1 MWALLDLSPWRI
13 AVAIAW
19 GVLALGSGLGL
30 AALAAWLIARAWQM
44 PPVLDLSV
52 AVVAVR
58 ALGISRGLCRYLER
72 LATHDVALRAMTT
85 ARTTVYRTLARS
97 DIWMRRAMRGGSAET
112 AAATTDE
119 RHAGSARKRPAEFL
133 GPVGDPGTDVGITDS
148 AGVGPSEPGRRR
160 VARSDKIEAA
170 GASVSSERR
179 RVPETGS
186 ASADGGP
193 RGSGG
198 AHAAAFLGP
207 VGDLGTDVGIID
219 SAGGVSGGSGRAGTA
234 HPDTVEAAGASG
246 RSGQLPATGVDG
258 AVLLR
263 RGDLL
268 VRIGSDIDD
277 LGAVVV
283 RVFVPIAVAVV
294 LSVAAVGLLATIS
307 VGAAAILAASLVV
320 AGIVA
325 PWLSGWAAREAE
337 RAVRA
342 DRAEFTAQVLTVLD
356 HAPEL
361 RVAGKL
367 DATLAAAQRAGQR
380 AVAAADSA
388 AARSAWAAAATPLS
402 IGASVLGALLIG
414 IAIYGPHGGAF
425 GAMTP
430 MALTIL
436 VLLPLSAF
444 EAVAPL
450 PAAAQALTTARAA
463 LHRLSVLDGAGSA
476 LPTARDRTAQQP
488 FDHAAN
494 DRSANGHSRPAR
506 DLLSG
511 NATGRTESD
520 AGEMASG
527 ASARTDV
534 QQPDRADAGADA
546 RGRGVRDLLSRSSAG
561 RAEGGARGDGGGT
574 LRDSRLSHGLGGEV
588 NIDDGW
594 AGDLLLGNLPA
605 RPEGR
610 RMAVVGPSGAGKTT
624 LLMAWAGLFDTPE
637 PGVTFFAEDAHIFG
651 TTVLENLRVARG
663 DLTADEAEKALC
675 AVGLGEWVGSLPDG
689 VDTDLVGGAAAVS
702 GGQRR
707 RILLARA
714 LISPARVLLLDE
726 PTEHL
731 EAEAGAGLLRDLLD
745 SASGLVEPDR
755 IVVVVTH
762 QLPSDH
768 RADVVLRVNASG
780 QVTTDFSADVGP
792 AAPADSAD
800 REIPLPTH

>member
-1 MWALLDLSPWRI
+1 MWGLLELSPWRV
-13 AVAIAW
+13 AVAIGW

-30 AALAAWLIARAWQM
+30 AALAAWLIARAWEM

-85 ARTTVYRTLARS
+85 ARTTVYRTLAQS
-97 DIWMRRAMRGGSAET
+97 DAWMRRDMRGSTSDGAANGGDGSGGLRAEEL
-112 AAATTDE
+112 DGSV
-119 RHAGSARKRPAEFL
+119 RRLGHDGVAGSARGVAGSARGVAGSARGAAGSARGVDRPIAA
-133 GPVGDPGTDVGITDS
+133 TDS
-148 AGVGPSEPGRRR
+148 
-160 VARSDKIEAA
+160 
-170 GASVSSERR
+170 
-179 RVPETGS
+179 T
-186 ASADGGP
+186 SADG
-193 RGSGG
+193 
-198 AHAAAFLGP
+198 AA
-207 VGDLGTDVGIID
+207 
-219 SAGGVSGGSGRAGTA
+219 S
-234 HPDTVEAAGASG
+234 
-246 RSGQLPATGVDG
+246 
-258 AVLLR
+258 LR

-283 RVFVPIAVAVV
+283 RVFVPIAVAIV
-294 LSVAAVGLLATIS
+294 LSLAAIGLMATIS
-307 VGAAAILAASLVV
+307 VGAAAILAVSLGI

-342 DRAEFTAQVLTVLD
+342 DRAEFTAQALTVLD
-356 HAPEL
+356 HAAEL

-367 DATLAAAQRAGQR
+367 DAALAAADRAGQR
-380 AVAAADSA
+380 AVAAEDSA

-402 IGASVLGALLIG
+402 IGAGVFGALLIG
-414 IAIYGPHGGAF
+414 IAVYGTNPP
-425 GAMTP
+425 AMTP

-463 LHRLSVLDGAGSA
+463 LHRLPLLESTTRNPMTQQRSDHAIAGSA
-476 LPTARDRTAQQP
+476 TNRHSDSARDHLLRNAP
-488 FDHAAN
+488 GRA
-494 DRSANGHSRPAR
+494 SGHSV
-506 DLLSG
+506 
-511 NATGRTESD
+511 
-520 AGEMASG
+520 AGSSHEG
-527 ASARTDV
+527 APVA
-534 QQPDRADAGADA
+534 PDRRGTDADIRDA
-546 RGRGVRDLLSRSSAG
+546 RN
-561 RAEGGARGDGGGT
+561 
-574 LRDSRLSHGLGGEV
+574 RLP
-588 NIDDGW
+588 
-594 AGDLLLGNLPA
+594 GNLPE
-605 RPEGR
+605 RPAGKR
-610 RMAVVGPSGAGKTT
+610 IAVVGPSGAGKTT
-624 LLMAWAGLFDTPE
+624 LLMAWAGLFGTPV

-651 TTVLENLRVARG
+651 TSVLENLRVARG
-663 DLTADEAEKALC
+663 DLNAQEAEKALC
-675 AVGLGEWVGSLPDG
+675 TVGLGDWLESLPDG
-689 VDTDLVGGAAAVS
+689 VHTDLVAGAAAVS

-731 EAEAGAGLLRDLLD
+731 EAEAGARLLRELLD
-745 SASGLVEPDR
+745 IDSGLVEPDR

-768 RADVVLRVNASG
+768 RAEVVLHIDASG
-780 QVTTDFSADVGP
+780 QVTATGVAEERTGSAR
-792 AAPADSAD
+792 